1 MGQEKTAR
9 RIKLLDIMAGKESGE
24 REQMSKH
31 SKPLT
36 NGSKAGLTG
45 RVSKTKSWSSTNV
58 TLTAE

>member
-36 NGSKAGLTG
+36 NGSKARLTG
-45 RVSKTKSWSSTNV
+45 RVSR
-58 TLTAE
+58 